1 MFFYKFSFSHKFS
14 YKPRKL
20 SYKPPQAFLQ
30 APASFPFLH
39 SSSPAL
45 QSALL
50 FQQPG
55 HLSQSPQPGHLSQ
68 ATSASPLSQSPQ
80 PIPSANLS
88 RTSSTSS
95 PSIST
100 SLSASSPPTSIT
112 SSHPLRRPSK
122 PSRHTPRLI
131 IKMSASIPLKH
142 SFPFSKLPRQ
152 PTCLAT
158 DTIAHSSHAH
168 IARTLLLITEAQ
180 IHSIRTRHPPFSI
193 SVPSSYP
200 QRRRD
205 STDTIKTLSP
215 ISSP

>member
-1 MFFYKFSFSHKFS
+1 MFFYKFF
-14 YKPRKL
+14 YKPRKSSDKPSKP
-20 SYKPPQAFLQ
+20 SYKPHKFSCKL
-30 APASFPFLH
+30 ASFSFPH
-39 SSSPAL
+39 PSSPAL

-50 FQQPG
+50 FQQPI
-55 HLSQSPQPGHLSQ
+55 HLSLS
-68 ATSASPLSQSPQ
+68 TSAY
-80 PIPSANLS
+80 LS

-100 SLSASSPPTSIT
+100 SLSASSPSTSTT

-122 PSRHTPRLI
+122 PSRHTPRFI

-152 PTCLAT
+152 PACLAT

-180 IHSIRTRHPPFSI
+180 IHSIRTRHPSFSI